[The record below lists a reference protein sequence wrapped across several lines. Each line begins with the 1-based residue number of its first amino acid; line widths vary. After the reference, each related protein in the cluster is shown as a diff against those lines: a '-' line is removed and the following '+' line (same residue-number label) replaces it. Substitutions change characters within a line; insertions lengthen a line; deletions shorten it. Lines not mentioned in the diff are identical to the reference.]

1 MPEAVERGS
10 WRSAAVL
17 KAGSGPRSS
26 PTSRAGRRIFRSR
39 PSGPPTGTPCSP
51 RGLSGSPGPTPTG
64 APSRRQ
70 SSRRLRTVRSTTSF
84 TGYTSNSTRPRARP
98 RTLWPTC
105 RKEEAMSLPE
115 TKPPE
120 TRAPVVR
127 FRNVSKEFPGVLAV
141 DSVDLEIM
149 PGEVHVVAG
158 ENGAG
163 KSTLMKLLSQVE
175 RPSGG
180 EIEISDEAV
189 EFHGPRHAQSLGV
202 AMVYQEFALA
212 SHLSIAENLYMGR
225 EPGRFGFVNRRAES
239 QEARGLLERV
249 GLHTDPDRTVSGLT
263 VAEMQRVEIAK
274 ALAIDAKV
282 VIMDEPTA
290 TLAEKEIEGLFE
302 VIRDLQSHGIA
313 ILYISHRLD
322 EIFRIADR
330 VTVMRDGKI
339 VDTLPIDDLDEDK
352 LVRLMVGRDIEN
364 LYPKTE
370 VEIGDVVLR
379 AEGITRGH
387 VLKDCSFEV
396 HSGEILGFAGLVGA
410 GRTELARAVFGADR
424 IDSGTIELDG
434 RKLHIRGPQNA
445 INAGI
450 GYLTED
456 RKGEGLA
463 LQLGVDQN
471 ITLAHLPTRFGFIN
485 LAEERRIA
493 RRHRDEL
500 NIRTPS
506 IRRRVQ
512 VLSGGNQQKVVVARW
527 LETRARVLFFDEP
540 ARGIDVG
547 AKAEMF
553 GLIEDLAKEG
563 QAIVMISSYLPEL
576 LNMCDRILVMHEGEI
591 AGVIPREEF
600 SEERVMALAAGMEEI
615 A

>member
-1 MPEAVERGS
+1 
-10 WRSAAVL
+10 
-17 KAGSGPRSS
+17 
-26 PTSRAGRRIFRSR
+26 
-39 PSGPPTGTPCSP
+39 
-51 RGLSGSPGPTPTG
+51 
-64 APSRRQ
+64 
-70 SSRRLRTVRSTTSF
+70 
-84 TGYTSNSTRPRARP
+84 
-98 RTLWPTC
+98 
-105 RKEEAMSLPE
+105 
-115 TKPPE
+115 
-120 TRAPVVR
+120 
-127 FRNVSKEFPGVLAV
+127 
-141 DSVDLEIM
+141 
-149 PGEVHVVAG
+149 VAG

-180 EIEISDEAV
+180 EVEISGEPV
-189 EFHGPRHAQSLGV
+189 EYHGPRHAQTLGV

-239 QEARGLLERV
+239 EEARGLLERV
-249 GLHTDPDRTVSGLT
+249 GLRTDPDRLVSTLT

-290 TLAEKEIEGLFE
+290 TLAEKEIEDLFE
-302 VIRDLQSHGIA
+302 VIRDLASQGIA

-339 VDTLPIDDLDEDK
+339 VDTLPTSELDEDK
-352 LVRLMVGRDIEN
+352 LVRLMVGRDIGN

-387 VLKDCSFEV
+387 VLNDCSFEV
-396 HSGEILGFAGLVGA
+396 RAGEILGFAGLVGA

-434 RKLHIRGPQNA
+434 QELHIRGPQNA
-445 INAGI
+445 IEAGI

-471 ITLAHLPTRFGFIN
+471 ITLAHLPARLGFIN

-493 RRHRDEL
+493 RRRRDEL

-527 LETRARVLFFDEP
+527 LETRARVMFFDEP

-576 LNMCDRILVMHEGEI
+576 LNMCDRILVMHEGEV

-600 SEERVMALAAGMEEI
+600 SEERVMALAAGMEEE
-615 A
+615 AL

>member
-1 MPEAVERGS
+1 
-10 WRSAAVL
+10 
-17 KAGSGPRSS
+17 
-26 PTSRAGRRIFRSR
+26 
-39 PSGPPTGTPCSP
+39 
-51 RGLSGSPGPTPTG
+51 
-64 APSRRQ
+64 
-70 SSRRLRTVRSTTSF
+70 
-84 TGYTSNSTRPRARP
+84 
-98 RTLWPTC
+98 
-105 RKEEAMSLPE
+105 MSLPE

-141 DSVDLEIM
+141 DSVDLDIL

-180 EIEISDEAV
+180 EVEISGEPV
-189 EFHGPRHAQSLGV
+189 EYHGPRHAQNLGV

-212 SHLSIAENLYMGR
+212 SHLSIAENLFMGR
-225 EPGRFGFVNRRAES
+225 EPGRFGFVNRRAET

-249 GLHTDPDRTVSGLT
+249 GLHTDPDRVVMGLT

-290 TLAEKEIEGLFE
+290 TLAEKEIEDLFE
-302 VIRDLQSHGIA
+302 VIRDLTSQGIA

-322 EIFRIADR
+322 EIFSIADR

-339 VDTLPIDDLDEDK
+339 VDTLPIDELDEDK

-379 AEGITRGH
+379 AKGITRGR

-396 HSGEILGFAGLVGA
+396 RSGEILGFAGLVGA

-434 RKLHIRGPQNA
+434 QELHIRGPQNA
-445 INAGI
+445 IDAGI

-471 ITLAHLPTRFGFIN
+471 ITLAHLPTRFGLIN
-485 LAEERRIA
+485 LAEERRTA
-493 RRHRDEL
+493 RRRRDEL

-553 GLIEDLAKEG
+553 SLIEDLAKEG
-563 QAIVMISSYLPEL
+563 QAIAMISSYLPEL
-576 LNMCDRILVMHEGEI
+576 LNMCDRILVMHEGEV

-600 SEERVMALAAGMEEI
+600 SEERVMALAAGMEEN

>member
-26 PTSRAGRRIFRSR
+26 PTSRADRRTCPSR
-39 PSGPPTGTPCSP
+39 PSGPPTVTPCWLP
-51 RGLSGSPGPTPTG
+51 ELSGSPGPTPTG

-70 SSRRLRTVRSTTSF
+70 SSRRLRTVRSTTNF
-84 TGYTSNSTRPRARP
+84 TGYTVNSTR
-98 RTLWPTC
+98 
-105 RKEEAMSLPE
+105 
-115 TKPPE
+115 PPE

-379 AEGITRGH
+379 AEGITRGR

-396 HSGEILGFAGLVGA
+396 RSGEILGFAGLVGA

-493 RRHRDEL
+493 RRRRDEL

-527 LETRARVLFFDEP
+527 LEARARVLFFDEP

-563 QAIVMISSYLPEL
+563 RATVMISSYLPEL
-576 LNMCDRILVMHEGEI
+576 LNMCDRILVMHEGEV

-615 A
+615 T

>member
-1 MPEAVERGS
+1 
-10 WRSAAVL
+10 
-17 KAGSGPRSS
+17 
-26 PTSRAGRRIFRSR
+26 
-39 PSGPPTGTPCSP
+39 
-51 RGLSGSPGPTPTG
+51 
-64 APSRRQ
+64 
-70 SSRRLRTVRSTTSF
+70 
-84 TGYTSNSTRPRARP
+84 
-98 RTLWPTC
+98 
-105 RKEEAMSLPE
+105 MSLPE

-180 EIEISDEAV
+180 EVEISGEPV
-189 EFHGPRHAQSLGV
+189 EYHGPRHAQTLGV

-249 GLHTDPDRTVSGLT
+249 GLRTDPDRLVSTLT

-290 TLAEKEIEGLFE
+290 TLAEKEIEDLFE
-302 VIRDLQSHGIA
+302 VIRDLASQGIA

-339 VDTLPIDDLDEDK
+339 VDTLPTSELDEDK
-352 LVRLMVGRDIEN
+352 LVRLMVGRDIGN

-387 VLKDCSFEV
+387 VLNDCSFEV
-396 HSGEILGFAGLVGA
+396 RAGEILGFAGLVGA

-424 IDSGTIELDG
+424 IDSGTVELDG
-434 RKLHIRGPQNA
+434 RRLRIRGPQNA
-445 INAGI
+445 IEAGI

-471 ITLAHLPTRFGFIN
+471 ITLAHLPARLGFIN

-493 RRHRDEL
+493 RRRRDEL

-553 GLIEDLAKEG
+553 SLIEDLAKDG
-563 QAIVMISSYLPEL
+563 RAIVIISSYLPEL
-576 LNMCDRILVMHEGEI
+576 LNMCDRILVMHEGEV

-600 SEERVMALAAGMEEI
+600 SEERVMALAAGMEEETL
-615 A
+615 

>member
-1 MPEAVERGS
+1 ME
-10 WRSAAVL
+10 
-17 KAGSGPRSS
+17 
-26 PTSRAGRRIFRSR
+26 T
-39 PSGPPTGTPCSP
+39 
-51 RGLSGSPGPTPTG
+51 
-64 APSRRQ
+64 
-70 SSRRLRTVRSTTSF
+70 
-84 TGYTSNSTRPRARP
+84 
-98 RTLWPTC
+98 
-105 RKEEAMSLPE
+105 E
-115 TKPPE
+115 TK
-120 TRAPVVR
+120 TPVIR
-127 FRNVSKEFPGVLAV
+127 LQGISKEFPGVLAV
-141 DSVDLEIM
+141 DGVDLDIL

-175 RPSGG
+175 RPSSGTV
-180 EIEISDEAV
+180 EISGEAV
-189 EFHGPRHAQSLGV
+189 EFHGPGHAQHLGV

-212 SHLSIAENLYMGR
+212 PDLSVAENLYLGR
-225 EPGRFGFVNRRAES
+225 EPGRFGFVSRGRELEEAE
-239 QEARGLLERV
+239 GLLRRV
-249 GLHTDPDRTVSGLT
+249 GLNVGPGRLVAGLT

-290 TLAEKEIEGLFE
+290 TLAEREIEDLFGVIKGLTDE
-302 VIRDLQSHGIA
+302 GIA

-339 VDTLPIDDLDEDK
+339 VDTVPISELDEDK
-352 LVRLMVGRDIEN
+352 LVRLMVGREIGN
-364 LYPKTE
+364 LYPKPE
-370 VEIGDVVLR
+370 AEIGDVLLR
-379 AEGITRGH
+379 ATGMSRGEK
-387 VLKDCSFEV
+387 LKDCSFEV
-396 HSGEILGFAGLVGA
+396 RAGEILGFAGLVGA

-424 IDSGTIELDG
+424 VDGGEVELDE
-434 RKLHIRGPQNA
+434 RVLRIKKPQDA
-445 INAGI
+445 IGAGI

-471 ITLAHLPTRFGFIN
+471 ITLANLPMTRSLIN
-485 LAEERRIA
+485 LKEEANIA
-493 RRHRDEL
+493 RKRRDEL

-553 GLIEDLAKEG
+553 GLIGDLAKEG
-563 QAIVMISSYLPEL
+563 RGIVLISSYLPEL
-576 LNMCDRILVMHEGEI
+576 LNMCDRILVMREGKV
-591 AGVIPREEF
+591 AGMIGREEF
-600 SEERVMALAAGMEEI
+600 SEERVIALATGAEE
-615 A
+615 AA

>member
-1 MPEAVERGS
+1 M
-10 WRSAAVL
+10 
-17 KAGSGPRSS
+17 
-26 PTSRAGRRIFRSR
+26 
-39 PSGPPTGTPCSP
+39 
-51 RGLSGSPGPTPTG
+51 
-64 APSRRQ
+64 
-70 SSRRLRTVRSTTSF
+70 
-84 TGYTSNSTRPRARP
+84 
-98 RTLWPTC
+98 
-105 RKEEAMSLPE
+105 E
-115 TKPPE
+115 TK

-127 FRNVSKEFPGVLAV
+127 LRGVSKEFPGVLAV
-141 DSVDLEIM
+141 DGVDLDIV

-180 EIEISDEAV
+180 TVEISGEAV
-189 EFHGPRHAQSLGV
+189 EFHGPGHAQHLGV

-212 SHLSIAENLYMGR
+212 PDLSVAENLYLGR
-225 EPGRFGFVNRRAES
+225 EPGRVGFVNRGKEME
-239 QEARGLLERV
+239 EARGLLRRV
-249 GLHTDPDRTVSGLT
+249 GLNVGPGRLVAGLT

-290 TLAEKEIEGLFE
+290 TLAEKEIEELFGIIKALTDE
-302 VIRDLQSHGIA
+302 GIA

-339 VDTLPIDDLDEDK
+339 VDTLPISELDEDK
-352 LVRLMVGRDIEN
+352 LVRLMVGREISN
-364 LYPKTE
+364 LYPKPE
-370 VEIGDVVLR
+370 VEIGDVLLR
-379 AEGITRGH
+379 VSGITRGEK
-387 VLKDCSFEV
+387 LKNCSFEV
-396 HSGEILGFAGLVGA
+396 RAGEILGFAGLVGA

-424 IDSGTIELDG
+424 TDGGAVELEG
-434 RKLHIRGPQNA
+434 RALKIRRPQDA
-445 INAGI
+445 IGSGI
-450 GYLTED
+450 GYVTED

-471 ITLAHLPTRFGFIN
+471 ITLANLPMTRGLIN
-485 LAEERRIA
+485 LKEEARTA
-493 RRHRDEL
+493 RRRRDEL

-527 LETRARVLFFDEP
+527 LETRAKVLFFDEP

-553 GLIEDLAKEG
+553 GLIGDLAEEG
-563 QAIVMISSYLPEL
+563 RGIVLISSYLPEL
-576 LNMCDRILVMHEGEI
+576 LNMCDRILVMREGEV
-591 AGVIPREEF
+591 AGVITREEF
-600 SEERVMALAAGMEEI
+600 SEERIIALATGTEE
-615 A
+615 AA

>member
-1 MPEAVERGS
+1 
-10 WRSAAVL
+10 
-17 KAGSGPRSS
+17 
-26 PTSRAGRRIFRSR
+26 
-39 PSGPPTGTPCSP
+39 
-51 RGLSGSPGPTPTG
+51 
-64 APSRRQ
+64 
-70 SSRRLRTVRSTTSF
+70 
-84 TGYTSNSTRPRARP
+84 
-98 RTLWPTC
+98 
-105 RKEEAMSLPE
+105 MSLPE

-180 EIEISDEAV
+180 EVEISGEPVDY
-189 EFHGPRHAQSLGV
+189 HGPRYAQTLGV

-225 EPGRFGFVNRRAES
+225 EPGRFGFVNRRAET
-239 QEARGLLERV
+239 QEASGLLERV
-249 GLHTDPDRTVSGLT
+249 GLHTDPDRVVMGLT

-290 TLAEKEIEGLFE
+290 TLAEKEIEDLFE
-302 VIRDLQSHGIA
+302 VIRDLTSQGIA

-339 VDTLPIDDLDEDK
+339 VDTLPTSELDEDK
-352 LVRLMVGRDIEN
+352 LVRLMVGRDIGN

-387 VLKDCSFEV
+387 VLNDCSFEV
-396 HSGEILGFAGLVGA
+396 RAGEILGFAGLVGA

-424 IDSGTIELDG
+424 IDSGTVELDG
-434 RKLHIRGPQNA
+434 RRLRIRGPQNA
-445 INAGI
+445 IEAGI

-471 ITLAHLPTRFGFIN
+471 ITLAHLPARLGFIN

-493 RRHRDEL
+493 RRRRDEL

-553 GLIEDLAKEG
+553 SLIEDLAKDG
-563 QAIVMISSYLPEL
+563 RAIVIISSYLPEL
-576 LNMCDRILVMHEGEI
+576 LNMCDRILVMHEGEV

-600 SEERVMALAAGMEEI
+600 SEERVMALAAGMEEETL
-615 A
+615 

>member
-10 WRSAAVL
+10 WRSAAGQ
-17 KAGSGPRSS
+17 KAGCGPRSS
-26 PTSRAGRRIFRSR
+26 PTSRAGRKSCPSR

-51 RGLSGSPGPTPTG
+51 RGLSGSPSPTPTG
-64 APSRRQ
+64 APSRRP
-70 SSRRLRTVRSTTSF
+70 SSPGRRTVRSTTSS
-84 TGYTSNSTRPRARP
+84 TAYTANSTRPPARL

-105 RKEEAMSLPE
+105 RKEEAMSSPKNE
-115 TKPPE
+115 AE
-120 TRAPVVR
+120 TREPVVR
-127 FRNVSKEFPGVLAV
+127 FRNISKEFPGVLAV
-141 DSVDLEIM
+141 DEVDLDIL

-180 EIEISDEAV
+180 EIEISGERV
-189 EFHGPRHAQSLGV
+189 EFHGPRYAQTLGV

-290 TLAEKEIEGLFE
+290 TLAEKEIEGSFE
-302 VIRDLQSHGIA
+302 VI
-313 ILYISHRLD
+313 
-322 EIFRIADR
+322 
-330 VTVMRDGKI
+330 
-339 VDTLPIDDLDEDK
+339 
-352 LVRLMVGRDIEN
+352 
-364 LYPKTE
+364 
-370 VEIGDVVLR
+370 
-379 AEGITRGH
+379 
-387 VLKDCSFEV
+387 
-396 HSGEILGFAGLVGA
+396 SGEILGFAGLVGA

-563 QAIVMISSYLPEL
+563 QAVVMISSYLPEL
-576 LNMCDRILVMHEGEI
+576 LNMCDRILVMHEGEV

>member
-1 MPEAVERGS
+1 
-10 WRSAAVL
+10 
-17 KAGSGPRSS
+17 
-26 PTSRAGRRIFRSR
+26 
-39 PSGPPTGTPCSP
+39 
-51 RGLSGSPGPTPTG
+51 
-64 APSRRQ
+64 
-70 SSRRLRTVRSTTSF
+70 
-84 TGYTSNSTRPRARP
+84 
-98 RTLWPTC
+98 
-105 RKEEAMSLPE
+105 MSLPE

-120 TRAPVVR
+120 TRVPVVR
-127 FRNVSKEFPGVLAV
+127 FQNVSKEFPGVLAV
-141 DSVDLEIM
+141 DSVDLEII

-180 EIEISDEAV
+180 EVEISGEPV
-189 EFHGPRHAQSLGV
+189 EYHGPRYAQTLGV

-249 GLHTDPDRTVSGLT
+249 GLRTDPDRLVSTLT

-290 TLAEKEIEGLFE
+290 TLAEKEIEDLFE
-302 VIRDLQSHGIA
+302 VIRDLASQGIA

-339 VDTLPIDDLDEDK
+339 VDTLPTSELDEDK
-352 LVRLMVGRDIEN
+352 LVRLMVGRDIGN

-387 VLKDCSFEV
+387 VLNDCSFEV
-396 HSGEILGFAGLVGA
+396 RAGEILGFAGLVGA

-424 IDSGTIELDG
+424 IDSGTVELDG
-434 RKLHIRGPQNA
+434 RRLRIRGPQNA
-445 INAGI
+445 IEAGI

-471 ITLAHLPTRFGFIN
+471 ITLAHLPARLGFIN

-493 RRHRDEL
+493 RRRRDEL

-553 GLIEDLAKEG
+553 SLIEDLAKDG
-563 QAIVMISSYLPEL
+563 RAIVIISSYLPEL
-576 LNMCDRILVMHEGEI
+576 LNMCDRILVMHEGEV

-600 SEERVMALAAGMEEI
+600 SEERVMALAAGMEEETL
-615 A
+615 